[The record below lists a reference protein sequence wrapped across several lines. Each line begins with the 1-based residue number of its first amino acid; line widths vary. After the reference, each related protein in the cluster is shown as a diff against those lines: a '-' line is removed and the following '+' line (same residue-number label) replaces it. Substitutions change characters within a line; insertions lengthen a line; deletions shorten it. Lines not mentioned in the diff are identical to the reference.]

1 MPAPNSAMKAGHSAK
16 SQKPADLHRNHLP
29 ACSGIGCRHAP
40 EWGAALE
47 RIFQMDLDNKPDI
60 PKIVYVGIPILLMW
74 WAVVFV
80 ALAFISRDVV
90 ISKYGSI
97 FIFIVS
103 IPIYGIL
110 AIKNASKLGATINS
124 EEQIIINSNIYTY
137 GFKRHYVTKID
148 LWYTSILVI
157 GLLLSFFIGRYFY
170 KINEDQLFGYI
181 NNKEIIFL
189 AILIGLFLKIK
200 FGKYKK

>member
-1 MPAPNSAMKAGHSAK
+1 MLYFYFLKKIICAKVKFNSSEKAKFRYKVLAPK
-16 SQKPADLHRNHLP
+16 
-29 ACSGIGCRHAP
+29 
-40 EWGAALE
+40 
-47 RIFQMDLDNKPDI
+47 QMDLDNKPDI